1 MALEQDVNLTTTI
14 VKVKDRT
21 WRLQCFTDYGS
32 DYTFQALRERVYLD
46 ADGNVVKREPLPD
59 VTRRVSQV
67 MTNPAAM
74 AMLAAVRDMADVW
87 AAEDEEIANASVQ

>member
-1 MALEQDVNLTTTI
+1 MAREQDVNITNTV
-14 VKVKDRT
+14 VKIKDRT
-21 WRLQCFTDYGS
+21 WRLQCFTDLGT

-67 MTNPAAM
+67 MSDPAAM
-74 AMLAAVRDMADVW
+74 SMLAAVRDMADKW
-87 AAEDEEIANASVQ
+87 AEEDTRTTPTV

>member
-1 MALEQDVNLTTTI
+1 MAREQDVSITTSI

-21 WRLQCFTDYGS
+21 WRLQCFTDLGT

-46 ADGNVVKREPLPD
+46 AQGNVVKREALPD

-67 MTNPAAM
+67 MDDPAAM
-74 AMLAAVRDMADVW
+74 AMLAAVRDMADKW
-87 AAEDEEIANASVQ
+87 SEEDEALSGNN